1 MALARLDVGRK
12 APPTTKQWSH
22 SPLKRHHRA
31 RLFLPPESFAP
42 AVVRA
47 VRNAGYVGACST
59 LPGYYRSG
67 LPRYVLPRFLVEDPV
82 YFRAVLMGKA
92 FRPGALLQ
100 LARRQLARS

>member
-42 AVVRA
+42 AVVQYYLRA
-47 VRNAGYVGACST
+47 ISHAKISIFTWNLCTT
-59 LPGYYRSG
+59 LPSG
-67 LPRYVLPRFLVEDPV
+67 
-82 YFRAVLMGKA
+82 
-92 FRPGALLQ
+92 
-100 LARRQLARS
+100 